1 MATLKCTA
9 QIKYVVRITFSDK
22 KEYYLAP
29 SVYKAKRLEEN
40 PFLNYKIKYFPDETF
55 YEWHVYID
63 YRCRCLLVQQ
73 KEEGISKAFYHV
85 YENDIISVT
94 NEKNN
99 RKITICSK
107 NGTIETI

>member
-40 PFLNYKIKYFPDETF
+40 PYRGFQYSFPEAQSICEEYKEKYPDCIVEA
-55 YEWHVYID
+55 V
-63 YRCRCLLVQQ
+63 
-73 KEEGISKAFYHV
+73 
-85 YENDIISVT
+85 
-94 NEKNN
+94 
-99 RKITICSK
+99 KILAH
-107 NGTIETI
+107 EV